1 MVQLHMLEVHRKFQ
15 CSDCSYSDHNNDT
28 LQAHIIEVHRKP
40 QKFPCSEVPIGNPQK
55 FQCSDCS
62 FSNHSEKMIQHH
74 YNYFHLGMR
83 RFKCGLCEHTGGLRF
98 INLRLQISYNTV
110 FFPQVIRQ
118 KGANFICKAV
128 TSFTTVNI
136 FFYNSTLVRF
146 DYVFFLFFYGELSY
160 SEKSCSHFSYNRL
173 FEFFGEEAHAL
184 GAFEKRTSSANKEK

>member
-1 MVQLHMLEVHRKFQ
+1 MGRDALQTHVVEVHQKVQCPDCIYRNSKTMVQLHMLEVHRKFQ
-15 CSDCSYSDHNNDT
+15 CSDCSYSDYNNDT

-40 QKFPCSEVPIGNPQK
+40 QKFLCSEVPIGNPQKFQCSEVPIGNPQK

-110 FFPQVIRQ
+110 FFPQV
-118 KGANFICKAV
+118 
-128 TSFTTVNI
+128 
-136 FFYNSTLVRF
+136 
-146 DYVFFLFFYGELSY
+146 
-160 SEKSCSHFSYNRL
+160 NR
-173 FEFFGEEAHAL
+173 
-184 GAFEKRTSSANKEK
+184 